1 MKKLITLLLL
11 ALLISPTFAQ
21 DEIDMK
27 VEFSRRNMDGPRLG
41 VTYVPPNSLTGK
53 SLAEHDVGALI
64 SQFGWHFEYQV
75 VPKGYGPSFL
85 IELIPLVGGVEYGTL
100 IPSITLAMG
109 IRMPSGIEFGI
120 GPNVVMAEQDKTF
133 KASTALV
140 IAAGKSFDYS
150 GVSIPINLVVATSRA
165 GQRYSIMVGYAI
177 D

>member
-21 DEIDMK
+21 DEIQMN
-27 VEFSRRNMDGPRLG
+27 VEFSRRSMDGPRLG
-41 VTYVPPNSLTGK
+41 ITYVPPSSEIGK
-53 SLAEHDVGALI
+53 NLAEHDVGTLI

-100 IPSITLAMG
+100 IPSVTLAMG

-120 GPNVVMAEQDKTF
+120 GPNTVMAEKEKTMHL
-133 KASTALV
+133 ATALV
-140 IAAGKSFDYS
+140 IAVGKSFDYS
-150 GVSIPINLVVATSRA
+150 GVSIPINLVVATSKT